1 MKTWRV
7 GQTSRR
13 ALQIGPTEIAEDGSL
28 RIADLAAVRRLAAR
42 LNETSDAP
50 TASAGEIVALGLL
63 HEVAHVLIDRY
74 EAEIRPGAVAAALA
88 GVETAVGK
96 RTVDRVLRRLATE
109 FGPEPDRAE
118 ALESLFLL
126 ALAGE
131 NPAAD
136 PIRPLADPEPVAAVS
151 GYPEVLSALDLELG
165 SLDGEAAKG
174 FGPAGESLVEMLRA
188 PARHAPSSLA
198 AQLRYIRERW
208 RALLPADLI
217 DRLVGGE
224 DLLAEESRG
233 LHLRFGGGGAGGG
246 DRKGQAPSFA
256 GADVESERFSEDR
269 DWMPRLVLLAKSTY
283 VWLDQLSRRHGR
295 EIRTLDAIPDE
306 ELAAIA
312 SRGITGLWL
321 IGLWQRSKASEKIK
335 RWRGNADAVASAYSL
350 DDYRIADDLG
360 GEDALADLRS
370 RAWGH
375 GIRLASDMVPNHM
388 GIDSRWVIHHP
399 ERFISVDEPP
409 FPAYR
414 FEGRN
419 LADDD
424 RIEIR
429 IEDHYWDDS
438 DAAVVFERRD
448 KTTGERRYIY
458 HGNDGTSFP
467 WNDTAQLDFL
477 KAEVR
482 EVVIQTILD
491 VARRFPVIRFDAA
504 MVLAKRHV
512 QRLWYPEPGHG
523 GAIPSRSAHALT
535 KKAFDALMPNEFWRD
550 VVDRVAAEAPD
561 TLLLAEAFWMMEG
574 YFVRTLGMHR
584 VYNSAFMH
592 MLRDENNA
600 GYRKV
605 IRDTVEFDPAILG
618 RYVNFLTNPDEE
630 TAIEQFGTGDKYFG
644 AATLLATMPGL
655 PMIGHGQL
663 EGFTEKYGMEFQ
675 RARLDEQPNAGLTEY
690 FDAQIVPLLR
700 DRHRFAS
707 SADFRLYDVVADGG
721 ELLEDVFAYS
731 NGRGAD
737 RSLIVYHNKFGST
750 AGWIRD
756 SIPFAVKA
764 ADGSKRIE
772 RDTLAAA
779 LGLTGPGDGWL
790 RFRDSRSGRES
801 LRSVGEVRQRGLHVQ
816 VDAYGCLVLLEIAE
830 VADSADAPWSRLA
843 AQIGGETV
851 ASLDEALATLSAR
864 DRTADAAASRADRG
878 WVPAATAV
886 PARDR
891 SLRLR
896 DGRRVAYAEWGDADG
911 SPVLLFH
918 GMPGSRL
925 LCPDERATRAAGV
938 RLIAID
944 RPGYGGSD
952 PRPGRTIADGADD
965 VAELIQKLH
974 LPPVPVVGWSS
985 GGPYALACAARIP
998 KLVSSIGVVAG
1009 DGPPDDVPGFWDEA
1023 SPELR
1028 ELVDAVRSDPA
1039 TARPRVAERLAWY
1052 AVNPAGIVDEAPN
1065 DPDDPD
1071 TAVRTLPAVAAA
1083 LKAMFVEGAR
1093 QGADGFVDDWIATVL
1108 PWGFALADI
1117 ERDVRL
1123 WWGDGDRLT
1132 TRAHTDHLAT
1142 ALPHGRL
1149 TIYPGE
1155 GHSIAITHWADILD
1169 ALLERASGTPAG
1181 G

>member
-7 GQTSRR
+7 GRTSRR
-13 ALQIGPTEIAEDGSL
+13 SLGIGKTEIADDGSL
-28 RIADLAAVRRLAAR
+28 RIDDLAAVRRLAAR
-42 LNETSDAP
+42 LNASGEAP
-50 TASAGEIVALGLL
+50 SASAGEIVALGLL

-74 EAEIRPGAVAAALA
+74 EAEVRPGAVAAALA
-88 GVETAVGK
+88 GVDTTVGK
-96 RTVDRVLRRLATE
+96 RTVDRVLRRLGTE

-118 ALESLFLL
+118 ALESLLLL

-136 PIRPLADPEPVAAVS
+136 PIRPLADPGPVASVT
-151 GYPEVLSALDLELG
+151 GYPEVVSAIDLQLG
-165 SLDGEAAKG
+165 ESDEGQQG
-174 FGPAGESLVEMLRA
+174 FGPAGESLIEMLRA

-198 AQLRYIRERW
+198 AQLRYIRDRW
-208 RALLPADLI
+208 SGLLPGDLV

-224 DLLAEESRG
+224 DLLAEETRG

-246 DRKGQAPSFA
+246 GGRGEPPSFA
-256 GADVESERFSEDR
+256 GADVEAERFSKDR
-269 DWMPRLVLLAKSTY
+269 DWMPQLVLLAKSTY

-295 EIRTLDAIPDE
+295 GIRTLDAIPDE

-312 SRGITGLWL
+312 ARGITGLWL
-321 IGLWQRSKASEKIK
+321 IGLWQRSRASEKIK

-360 GEDALADLRS
+360 GEVALADLRA
-370 RAWGH
+370 RAWAH
-375 GIRLASDMVPNHM
+375 GVRLASDMVPNHM
-388 GIDSRWVIHHP
+388 GIDSRWVIEHP

-419 LADDD
+419 LADDP
-424 RIEIR
+424 RVEIR

-438 DAAVVFERRD
+438 DAAVVFERRE
-448 KTTGERRYIY
+448 TASGERRDIY

-482 EVVIQTILD
+482 EIVIQTILD
-491 VARRFPVIRFDAA
+491 VARRFPIIRFDAA

-512 QRLWYPEPGHG
+512 QRLWHPEPGQG
-523 GAIPSRSAHALT
+523 GAIPSRSAHALS
-535 KKAFDALMPNEFWRD
+535 KAAFDALMPNEFWRD

-605 IRDTVEFDPAILG
+605 IQDTVEFDPAILG

-630 TAIEQFGTGDKYFG
+630 TAIEQFGTADKYFG

-655 PMIGHGQL
+655 PMIGHGQI

-675 RARLDEQPNAGLTEY
+675 RARLDEQPNHGLIEH
-690 FDAQIVPLLR
+690 FEAQIVPLLR
-700 DRHRFAS
+700 ERRRFAG

-721 ELLEDVFAYS
+721 ALVEDVLAYS
-731 NGRGAD
+731 NGRGED
-737 RSLIVYHNKFGST
+737 RSLIAFHNKFGST

-756 SIPFAVKA
+756 SIPFALKA
-764 ADGSKRIE
+764 EDGSKTMH
-772 RDTLAAA
+772 RDTLASA
-779 LGLTGPGDGWL
+779 LGLTGPDDGWL
-790 RFRDSRSGRES
+790 RFRDWRTGHES
-801 LRSVGEVRQRGLHVQ
+801 IRSVGEIRQRGLHLQ
-816 VDAYGCLVLLEIAE
+816 LDAYGRLVLLEIAE
-830 VADSADAPWSRLA
+830 VADAPNAPWSRLA
-843 AQIGGETV
+843 AQIGGGTV
-851 ASLDEALATLSAR
+851 ASLDEALATLIAN
-864 DRTADAAASRADRG
+864 DRTADAAARRADRG
-878 WVPAATAV
+878 WVPSVTAV
-886 PARDR
+886 PDRDR

-896 DGRRVAYAEWGDADG
+896 DGRRVAYAEWGDPG
-911 SPVLLFH
+911 GTPVLLLH

-925 LCPDERATRAAGV
+925 LCPDEQATTAAEV
-938 RLIAID
+938 RLIAVD

-965 VAELIQKLH
+965 VEELIRKLD
-974 LPPVPVVGWSS
+974 LPPVAVVGWSS

-998 KLVSSIGVVAG
+998 KLVSAIGVVAG

-1023 SPELR
+1023 SPEVR
-1028 ELVDAVRSDPA
+1028 QLVDAVRSDPA
-1039 TARPRVAERLAWY
+1039 AARPRVAEWLAWY
-1052 AVNPAGIVDEAPN
+1052 AADPASIIDDVPN
-1065 DPDDPD
+1065 DPADPD
-1071 TAVRTLPAVAAA
+1071 TAVRALPGVAEA
-1083 LKAMFVEGAR
+1083 LKAIFVEGAR
-1093 QGADGFVDDWIATVL
+1093 QGVAGFVEDWIATFL
-1108 PWGFALADI
+1108 PWGFELAAIDRDI
-1117 ERDVRL
+1117 HL

-1132 TRAHTDHLAT
+1132 SRAHTDHLAT
-1142 ALPHGRL
+1142 ALPRARL

-1155 GHSIAITHWADILD
+1155 GHSIAITHWADILET
-1169 ALLERASGTPAG
+1169 LLVRVSATPAG

>member
-7 GQTSRR
+7 GRTSRH
-13 ALQIGPTEIAEDGSL
+13 ALGIGKTEIADDGSL
-28 RIADLAAVRRLAAR
+28 RIDDLAAVRRLAAR
-42 LNETSDAP
+42 LNATGEAP

-74 EAEIRPGAVAAALA
+74 EAEVRPGAVAAALA
-88 GVETAVGK
+88 GVDTTVGK
-96 RTVDRVLRRLATE
+96 RTVDRVLRRLGTE

-136 PIRPLADPEPVAAVS
+136 PIRPLADPEPVASVT
-151 GYPEVLSALDLELG
+151 GYPEVLSAIDLQLG
-165 SLDGEAAKG
+165 GPDEEEEG
-174 FGPAGESLVEMLRA
+174 FGPAGESLIEMLRA

-198 AQLRYIRERW
+198 AQLRYIRDRW
-208 RALLPADLI
+208 SSLLPPDLV

-224 DLLAEESRG
+224 DLLAEETRA

-246 DRKGQAPSFA
+246 GGRGEPPSFA
-256 GADVESERFSEDR
+256 GADVEAERFSEDR
-269 DWMPRLVLLAKSTY
+269 EWMPRLVLLAKSTY

-306 ELAAIA
+306 ELVTIAA
-312 SRGITGLWL
+312 RGITGLWL
-321 IGLWQRSKASEKIK
+321 IGLWQRSRASETIK

-360 GEDALADLRS
+360 GEAALADLRA
-370 RAWGH
+370 RAWAH

-388 GIDSRWVIHHP
+388 GIDSRWVIEHP
-399 ERFISVDEPP
+399 ERFISVDDPP

-419 LADDD
+419 LADDP
-424 RIEIR
+424 RVEIR

-448 KTTGERRYIY
+448 TASGERRYIY

-482 EVVIQTILD
+482 EIVIQTILD
-491 VARRFPVIRFDAA
+491 VARRFPIIRFDAA

-512 QRLWYPEPGHG
+512 QRLWHPEPGHG
-523 GAIPSRSAHALT
+523 GAIPSRSAHALS
-535 KKAFDALMPNEFWRD
+535 KAAFDALMPNEFWRD

-605 IRDTVEFDPAILG
+605 IQDTVEFDPAILG

-630 TAIEQFGTGDKYFG
+630 TAIEQFGTSDKYFG

-655 PMIGHGQL
+655 PMIGHGQI

-675 RARLDEQPNAGLTEY
+675 RARLDEQPNHGLIDHFE
-690 FDAQIVPLLR
+690 AQIVPLLR
-700 DRHRFAS
+700 ERRRFAG
-707 SADFRLYDVVADGG
+707 SADFRLYDVMGDGVA
-721 ELLEDVFAYS
+721 LIEDVLAYS
-731 NGRGAD
+731 NGRGED
-737 RSLIVYHNKFGST
+737 RSLIVYHNRFGST

-764 ADGSKRIE
+764 ADGSKTME
-772 RDTLAAA
+772 RATLASA
-779 LGLTGPGDGWL
+779 LGLTGPDDGWL
-790 RFRDSRSGRES
+790 RFRDWRSGQES
-801 LRSVGEVRQRGLHVQ
+801 IRSVGEVRRRGLRVQ
-816 VDAYGCLVLLEIAE
+816 LDAYGCLVLLDIAE
-830 VADSADAPWSRLA
+830 VANAPDAPWSRLA
-843 AQIGGETV
+843 AQIGGGTV
-851 ASLDEALATLSAR
+851 ASLDVALATLIAN
-864 DRTADAAASRADRG
+864 DRTADAAARRADRG
-878 WVPAATAV
+878 WVPAVTAV

-891 SLRLR
+891 RLRLR
-896 DGRRVAYAEWGDADG
+896 DGRQLAYAEWGVPDG
-911 SPVLLFH
+911 SPVLLLH

-925 LCPDERATRAAGV
+925 LCPDELATTAAGV
-938 RLIAID
+938 RLIAFD

-952 PRPGRTIADGADD
+952 PRPGRTIVDGADD
-965 VAELIQKLH
+965 IEELIGKLD
-974 LPPVPVVGWSS
+974 LPPLPVVGWSS
-985 GGPYALACAARIP
+985 GGPYALACAARIS
-998 KLVSSIGVVAG
+998 KLVSAIGVVAG
-1009 DGPPDDVPGFWDEA
+1009 DGPPDDVPGARNEA

-1028 ELVDAVRSDPA
+1028 ALADAVRSDPA
-1039 TARPRVAERLAWY
+1039 AATASVVERLAWY
-1052 AVNPAGIVDEAPN
+1052 AANPASIIDGVAN

-1071 TAVRTLPAVAAA
+1071 TAIRALPAVADA
-1083 LKAMFVEGAR
+1083 LRAMFVEGAR
-1093 QGADGFVDDWIATVL
+1093 QGAAGYVEDWIATIR

-1117 ERDVRL
+1117 DRDVHL

-1132 TRAHTDHLAT
+1132 SRAHTDHLAT
-1142 ALPHGRL
+1142 MLPRAHL

-1169 ALLERASGTPAG
+1169 ALLVRTSATPAG

>member
-7 GQTSRR
+7 GRTSRR
-13 ALQIGPTEIAEDGSL
+13 ALGIGPTEIDPDGSL

-42 LNETSDAP
+42 LNATGDAP

-74 EAEIRPGAVAAALA
+74 EAEVRPGAVAAALA
-88 GVETAVGK
+88 GVDTTVGRRK
-96 RTVDRVLRRLATE
+96 VDGVLSRLGKE

-136 PIRPLADPEPVAAVS
+136 PIRPLADPEPVASVT
-151 GYPEVLSALDLELG
+151 GYPEVLSALDLQLG
-165 SLDGEAAKG
+165 NLDEEARG
-174 FGPAGESLVEMLRA
+174 FGPAGQSLVEMLRA
-188 PARHAPSSLA
+188 PARHAPTSLA
-198 AQLRYIRERW
+198 AQLRFIRERW
-208 RALLPADLI
+208 KALLPPDLI

-224 DLLAEESRG
+224 DLLAEESRA
-233 LHLRFGGGGAGGG
+233 LHLRFGGGGPGGG
-246 DRKGQAPSFA
+246 DRRGEAPSFA
-256 GADVESERFSEDR
+256 GGDIEAERFSRDR
-269 DWMPRLVLLAKSTY
+269 DWMPQLVLLAKSTY

-306 ELAAIA
+306 ELEAIA
-312 SRGITGLWL
+312 GRGITGLWL
-321 IGLWQRSKASEKIK
+321 IGLWQRSRASEKIK

-360 GEDALADLRS
+360 GETALADLRA
-370 RAWGH
+370 RAWAR

-388 GIDSRWVIHHP
+388 GIDSRWVIEHP
-399 ERFISVDEPP
+399 ERFISTDEPP

-419 LADDD
+419 LAEDP
-424 RIEIR
+424 RVEIR

-448 KTTGERRYIY
+448 TETGERRYLY

-482 EVVIQTILD
+482 EVVIETILD

-523 GAIPSRSAHALT
+523 GAIPSRSAHALS
-535 KKAFDALMPNEFWRD
+535 KAAFDALMPNEFWRD

-605 IRDTVEFDPAILG
+605 IQDTLEFDPEILG

-655 PMIGHGQL
+655 PMIGHGQI

-675 RARLDEQPNAGLTEY
+675 RARLNERPNEGLTAHFE
-690 FDAQIVPLLR
+690 AQIVPLLR
-700 DRHRFAS
+700 ERRRFAS
-707 SADFRLYDVVADGG
+707 SADFRLYDVVSDDGH
-721 ELLEDVFAYS
+721 LLEDVFAYS
-731 NGRGAD
+731 NGRGPD

-750 AGWIRD
+750 AGWIRE
-756 SIPFAVKA
+756 SVPYAVKA
-764 ADGSKRIE
+764 EDGSKTIR
-772 RDTLAAA
+772 RDTLASA
-779 LGLTGPGDGWL
+779 LGLSGPDEGWL
-790 RFRDSRSGRES
+790 RFRDARSGQES
-801 LRSVGEVRQRGLHVQ
+801 IRSVGEVRRRGLHVQ
-816 VDAYGCLVLLEIAE
+816 LDAYGRLVLLEIAE
-830 VADSADAPWSRLA
+830 VADGPDAPWTRVA
-843 AQIGGETV
+843 AKVGSGSV
-851 ASLDEALATLSAR
+851 ASLDQALAALNAG
-864 DRTADAAASRADRG
+864 DRTAEAAARRADGG
-878 WVPAATAV
+878 WVPAVSAV

-891 SLRLR
+891 SLKLR
-896 DGRRVAYAEWGDADG
+896 DGRRVAYAEWGDPDG
-911 SPVLLFH
+911 SPVLLLH

-925 LCPDERATRAAGV
+925 LCPDERATTAAGV

-952 PRPGRTIADGADD
+952 PRPGRTVVDGASDIEEVIRRLKLAP
-965 VAELIQKLH
+965 VA
-974 LPPVPVVGWSS
+974 VVGWSS
-985 GGPYALACAARIP
+985 GGPYALACAAQIP
-998 KLVSSIGVVAG
+998 GLLSSIGVVAG
-1009 DGPPDDVPGFWDEA
+1009 DGPPDDVPGYWDEA

-1028 ELVDAVRSDPA
+1028 QLVDAVRADPA
-1039 TARPRVAERLAWY
+1039 GARARVAERLNWY
-1052 AVNPAGIVDEAPN
+1052 AADPGSILDGVAS
-1065 DPDDPD
+1065 DPDSPD
-1071 TAVRTLPAVAAA
+1071 GAA
-1083 LKAMFVEGAR
+1083 LARPQVAEPLRAMFVEGAR
-1093 QGADGFVDDWIATVL
+1093 QGVAGFVDDWIATVR
-1108 PWGFALADI
+1108 PWGFAL
-1117 ERDVRL
+1117 RDVDREVHL

-1132 TRAHTDHLAT
+1132 TRAHTEHLAS
-1142 ALPHGRL
+1142 ALPRAKL

-1155 GHSIAITHWADILD
+1155 GHNVAVTHWADVLD
-1169 ALLERASGTPAG
+1169 AMLLRSSAAPAG
-1181 G
+1181 AG